1 MKTVAQRLRRLEERL
16 RPALRAVAA
25 TDPAATDRLGKA
37 LASAGFV
44 RGPMESLAEVW
55 ARAMGI
61 SCIELRA
68 RLERRAAGM
77 PAE

>member
-1 MKTVAQRLRRLEERL
+1 MRTVAVRLRQLEKRL

-25 TDPAATDRLGKA
+25 IDPALTDRLRGT
-37 LASAGFV
+37 LAGAGFV
-44 RGPMESLAEVW
+44 AGSVESLAEVW

-68 RLERRAAGM
+68 LLERRAAG
-77 PAE
+77 PLE